1 VQSNTFIEIYKT
13 FKGTPDSTFIKN
25 RDKNAESGDYDAGI
39 RGADCEFPEYHQ
51 GQVDNKQTTYL
62 DSYVIDNTHT
72 DLGVLEY
79 KQFAKAGVKMN
90 SFTQEQIEKDNI
102 NYIAVW
108 RWSDNNRYKTL
119 VEGESISYEVLEYVP
134 AKWALANLD
143 KTTNRFP
150 FKINSVHAEELMV

>member
-1 VQSNTFIEIYKT
+1 MQSNTFIEIYKT

-25 RDKNAESGDYDAGI
+25 RDKNVESGQYDAGI

-51 GQVDNKQTTYL
+51 GQVDDKQTTHL
-62 DSYVIDNTHT
+62 DSYIIDNTHT

-79 KQFAKAGVKMN
+79 KQFAKAGVKMK
-90 SFTQEQIEKDNI
+90 SFTQKQIRENKID
-102 NYIAVW
+102 YIVVW
-108 RWSDNNRYKTL
+108 RWSNNNRYKTL
-119 VEGESISYEVLEYVP
+119 VEGESIGYEILEYVD

-150 FKINSVHAEELMV
+150 FEIKDVHT

>member
-1 VQSNTFIEIYKT
+1 MQSNTFIEIYKT

-150 FKINSVHAEELMV
+150 FKINNVHAEELMV

>member
-1 VQSNTFIEIYKT
+1 MQSNTFIEIYKS

-25 RDKNAESGDYDAGI
+25 RDIKKEVYEKGI

-51 GQVDNKQTTYL
+51 GQIDDKQTNYL
-62 DSYVIDNTHT
+62 ESVEIDNTHT
-72 DLGVLEY
+72 EYGVLDY
-79 KQFAKAGVKMN
+79 KQFAQAGVHLSK
-90 SFTQEQIEKDNI
+90 FTQKQIKEGKI

-108 RWSDNNRYKTL
+108 KWPGNNQYKTL
-119 VEGESISYEVLEYVP
+119 VEGESIGYEVLEYVP

-150 FKINSVHAEELMV
+150 FKINSVHSEELMV